1 MDAKDFQEKAAR
13 TINKNL
19 YDYEIEQHA
28 LHGMAS
34 EIGELHGL
42 YQKAYQGPEFDEEHA
57 QKELGDLLWFIAEYC
72 TAMDWDLGL
81 IMMKNIA
88 KLMARYPD
96 GFKEEDSLN
105 REEGD
110 I

>member
-1 MDAKDFQEKAAR
+1 
-13 TINKNL
+13 
-19 YDYEIEQHA
+19 
-28 LHGMAS
+28 
-34 EIGELHGL
+34 
-42 YQKAYQGPEFDEEHA
+42 
-57 QKELGDLLWFIAEYC
+57 
-72 TAMDWDLGL
+72 
-81 IMMKNIA
+81 MKNIA